1 MDREEAYSV
10 MEALRLG
17 AAEVLDMEV
26 EDLQLLAIGQPG
38 GRGLSLLVY
47 DPMPGGS
54 GLLDQMRD
62 RWPEVTAAAKRVVAD
77 CPSLCQ
83 SACVDCLLHFRNS
96 YYHRH
101 LNRLTALDRLQKW
114 GKSLD
119 FTHDIPS
126 RLPTQA
132 AEEVP
137 VNDPE
142 LTLRAMLDRAGL
154 HGYQP
159 QRPIDLGRPLGAT
172 TPDFFYEP
180 RNDAYEGLCIYLDGM
195 GRHLHGRPETRDRD
209 RDIREGLRNRG
220 YEVVEIQ
227 FGQLTDPDA
236 MRQHFFRIGR
246 FLLGKDAAQRIRDD
260 STWYTSPQIVSDAPP
275 KDSWTEVLGLLDS
288 SWHPLAQGLRLAG
301 LRSPDEVDWDWIEAG
316 KVSGKRA
323 LMMWSTKTGQA
334 VLVDAA
340 SGIGPGPNIVT
351 AEPTSTPAA
360 VAVLLTPLLEVAQ

>member
-1 MDREEAYSV
+1 
-10 MEALRLG
+10 
-17 AAEVLDMEV
+17 
-26 EDLQLLAIGQPG
+26 
-38 GRGLSLLVY
+38 
-47 DPMPGGS
+47 
-54 GLLDQMRD
+54 
-62 RWPEVTAAAKRVVAD
+62 
-77 CPSLCQ
+77 
-83 SACVDCLLHFRNS
+83 
-96 YYHRH
+96 
-101 LNRLTALDRLQKW
+101 
-114 GKSLD
+114 
-119 FTHDIPS
+119 
-126 RLPTQA
+126 
-132 AEEVP
+132 
-137 VNDPE
+137 
-142 LTLRAMLDRAGL
+142 MLDRAGL

>member
-1 MDREEAYSV
+1 
-10 MEALRLG
+10 
-17 AAEVLDMEV
+17 
-26 EDLQLLAIGQPG
+26 
-38 GRGLSLLVY
+38 
-47 DPMPGGS
+47 MP
-54 GLLDQMRD
+54 
-62 RWPEVTAAAKRVVAD
+62 
-77 CPSLCQ
+77 
-83 SACVDCLLHFRNS
+83 
-96 YYHRH
+96 
-101 LNRLTALDRLQKW
+101 
-114 GKSLD
+114 
-119 FTHDIPS
+119 
-126 RLPTQA
+126 
-132 AEEVP
+132 
-137 VNDPE
+137 
-142 LTLRAMLDRAGL
+142 DRAGL

-180 RNDAYEGLCIYLDGM
+180 RNDAYEGLCLYLDGM
-195 GRHLHGRPETRDRD
+195 GRHLHGRPETHDRD

-236 MRQHFFRIGR
+236 MRQHFFRVGR

-288 SWHPLAQGLRLAG
+288 PWHALAQGLRLAG

-323 LMMWSTKTGQA
+323 LMMWSTKTGRA

-340 SGIGPGPNIVT
+340 SGIGPGPNVVT

-360 VAVLLTPLLEVAQ
+360 VAVLLTPLLEEAQ